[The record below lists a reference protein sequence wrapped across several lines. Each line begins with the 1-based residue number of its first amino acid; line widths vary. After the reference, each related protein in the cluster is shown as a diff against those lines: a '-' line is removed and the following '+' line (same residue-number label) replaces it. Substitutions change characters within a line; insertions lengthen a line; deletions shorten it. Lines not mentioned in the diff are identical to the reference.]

1 MKSFFRRLLN
11 AGINPQ
17 LTYQETRTVSFLNG
31 LTLLVLLLIVL
42 NISYTLVKTSQTPGV
57 RLFLG
62 VLMIH
67 WMLIA
72 LTLAF
77 NFLKKFTLA
86 RIYFCLVAAS
96 FMTVYTILLG
106 VETRWSF
113 FLPIIIFL
121 EFYIFPAKEKIWMYF
136 IAAYCVICFV
146 GLEIWFTN
154 HQPLEYYTP
163 EFLTSFKYFNTFGIL
178 FCAGAM
184 GITGYNTI
192 NRAEENLAEEH
203 RRSENLL
210 LNILPLPIAN
220 RLKQNE
226 GVIADRYEN
235 VTTLFADI
243 VDFTKLSERIV
254 PDEMVK
260 LLNSIFS
267 KFDDLAD
274 QFGLEKI
281 KTIGDAYMVVAGLPE
296 KRKDHAEAAA
306 AMGIAMLHVLAKLN
320 TDQEYNLNVRIGIC
334 SGPVVAGVIGK
345 RKFSYDL
352 WGDSVNTASR
362 MESHGIPGE
371 IQVTES
377 TFQLL
382 ENKYNFDCRGMVEV
396 KGKGLMKT
404 YLLKDNKEKAF

>member
-42 NISYTLVKTSQTPGV
+42 NISYTLVKTSQTP
-57 RLFLG
+57 
-62 VLMIH
+62 
-67 WMLIA
+67 
-72 LTLAF
+72 
-77 NFLKKFTLA
+77 
-86 RIYFCLVAAS
+86 
-96 FMTVYTILLG
+96 
-106 VETRWSF
+106 
-113 FLPIIIFL
+113 
-121 EFYIFPAKEKIWMYF
+121 
-136 IAAYCVICFV
+136 
-146 GLEIWFTN
+146 
-154 HQPLEYYTP
+154 
-163 EFLTSFKYFNTFGIL
+163 
-178 FCAGAM
+178 
-184 GITGYNTI
+184 
-192 NRAEENLAEEH
+192 
-203 RRSENLL
+203 
-210 LNILPLPIAN
+210 
-220 RLKQNE
+220 
-226 GVIADRYEN
+226 
-235 VTTLFADI
+235 
-243 VDFTKLSERIV
+243 
-254 PDEMVK
+254 
-260 LLNSIFS
+260 
-267 KFDDLAD
+267 
-274 QFGLEKI
+274 LEKI

-306 AMGIAMLHVLAKLN
+306 AIGIAMLHVLAKLN
-320 TDQEYNLNVRIGIC
+320 RDQEYNLNVRIGIC

-377 TFQLL
+377 TFLLL